1 MFQPSKELETIFSTE
16 AAFYRLETGGQE
28 KLCRSLATIRRINMQ
43 IRNANA
49 LFVLLNP
56 GKSMPMKEKE
66 PIPVFTGGVDPQP
79 LVPAVPDNTMYQ
91 LMRLME
97 RMNWDYVKIIN
108 LTDLRTEKF
117 EEYLESQRFMKQH
130 GDSRHSVF
138 SIDRRNELV
147 DYAGNAES
155 IIAGWGTKSA
165 IIPAA
170 EEAYSSLSEL
180 GNVKGLSYKS
190 LPLFYHPF
198 PWLQHKCVKWL
209 DDMEEQ
215 LKSTMEAV

>member
-16 AAFYRLETGGQE
+16 AAFYRLETGGQQ
-28 KLCRSLATIRRINMQ
+28 KLCRSLATIRRINTQ
-43 IRNANA
+43 TSNANA

-56 GKSMPMKEKE
+56 GKSMPMTGKE

-79 LVPAVPDNTMYQ
+79 LVSAVPDNTMYQ

-108 LTDLRTEKF
+108 LTDMKTEKF
-117 EEYLESQRFMKQH
+117 EEHLESQRFMKQH

-147 DYAGNAES
+147 DYAGNSES

-170 EEAYSSLSEL
+170 EEAFSSLSEL

-215 LKSTMEAV
+215 LKSTMEVV